1 MFLPLVDLL
10 KNQQLFN
17 QVLRELTERRILF
30 LKNNPPRI
38 PPLITAEQRAA
49 YNLEFKRKEK
59 EEQLDHQIL
68 FNSLYREF
76 KAYKRKLRLNKT
88 LKQSKNQGLKQIIQV
103 ISVLSNLLS
112 SLFISGYIRIIV
124 Y

>member
-38 PPLITAEQRAA
+38 HPLITAEEKAA
-49 YNLEFKRKEK
+49 YNLEFKKKEK
-59 EEQLDHQIL
+59 EELLDKQIL

-88 LKQSKNQGLKQIIQV
+88 LKQSKNQGLKTYHSCDIYPIKLT
-103 ISVLSNLLS
+103 IF
-112 SLFISGYIRIIV
+112 FIYQWV
-124 Y
+124 H